1 VITVAEE
8 TEHIQFPELPPIPKG
23 NFKTVMAD
31 PPWAYDDDLPGPGR
45 GSGSHYDTLHAGS
58 VAGMGPQIR
67 KVTAPS
73 AHLYLWFTNSFIE
86 EAMQVAE
93 AWGFEQKTI
102 ITWLKVTDEPEGL
115 PHERDKSP
123 PVNERIGMGH
133 YLRNCTEHMLFCTK
147 GNKAT
152 DRNDVPNYILAERT
166 EHSAKPAK
174 AYRLAEELSDA
185 PPRLE
190 LFSRDPRP
198 GWDVW
203 GDEAPED
210 Q

>member
-1 VITVAEE
+1 
-8 TEHIQFPELPPIPKG
+8 
-23 NFKTVMAD
+23 MAD

-45 GSGSHYDTLHAGS
+45 GSDSHYDTLHNGT

-67 KVTAPS
+67 KATAPT

-86 EAMQVAE
+86 QAMHVAN

-102 ITWLKVTDEPEGL
+102 ITWLKVTDEPNGL
-115 PHERDKSP
+115 PHERDEP
-123 PVNERIGMGH
+123 TPINEHIGMGH
-133 YLRNCTEHMLFCTK
+133 YLRNCTEHILFCAK

-166 EHSAKPAK
+166 EHSSKPAK
-174 AYRLAEELSDA
+174 SYRLAEELSNA
-185 PPRLE
+185 LPRLE
-190 LFSRDPRP
+190 LFSRESRD
-198 GWDVW
+198 GWDAW
-203 GDEAPED
+203 GDEVHPS